1 MKLSFL
7 PATFCACL
15 FACGETEVAETTTL
29 EPEPPVKAAAKIES
43 APEQPAPEPAAG
55 AGEPDQVPGSEVDS
69 NTATLQLGDSELK
82 RDSSGPD
89 ARAALGRPAPEF
101 ELKDLTGKLHK
112 LSRYK
117 GKVIVLEWFNPDCPF
132 VVNAHEEGPLKEMAA
147 SYEAEGVVWIAIN
160 SGAPGSQDTSP
171 RKNVQSTEE
180 WKMKYP
186 LLFDP
191 TGEVGELYRAT
202 TTPHMFVIDEDFIL
216 RYAGALDNAPM
227 GKEMGEY
234 ENFVKGSLDAISK
247 GEPCPGGDKPY
258 GCGIKYAD

>member
-7 PATFCACL
+7 PAILCACL
-15 FACGETEVAETTTL
+15 FACGDTEIADTTAL
-29 EPEPPVKAAAKIES
+29 EVEASTKNES
-43 APEQPAPEPAAG
+43 AQEQPMRAPAGG
-55 AGEPDQVPGSEVDS
+55 AGEPDQRLGSEISS
-69 NTATLQLGDSELK
+69 NSATLQRGDSELK
-82 RDSSGPD
+82 RDSSGP
-89 ARAALGRPAPEF
+89 AAKAALGRPAPEF

-117 GKVIVLEWFNPDCPF
+117 GKMIVLEWFNPDCPF
-132 VVNAHEEGPLKEMAA
+132 VVHAHEEGPLKEMAA
-147 SYEAEGVVWIAIN
+147 NYEAEGVVWIAIN
-160 SGAPGSQDTSP
+160 SGAPGSQDTGP

-191 TGEVGELYRAT
+191 SGEVGKLYKAT

-227 GKEMGEY
+227 GKGTGEY

-247 GEPCPGGDKPY
+247 GEPCPGGDRPY

>member
-7 PATFCACL
+7 PATLCACL
-15 FACGETEVAETTTL
+15 FACGEPGAEVEST
-29 EPEPPVKAAAKIES
+29 AKGES
-43 APEQPAPEPAAG
+43 APEQPMRAPAGG
-55 AGEPDQVPGSEVDS
+55 AGEPDQELGSEINS
-69 NTATLQLGDSELK
+69 NNATLQLGDSELK
-82 RDSSGPD
+82 RNSSGTRP
-89 ARAALGRPAPEF
+89 AAKAALDRPAPEF

-117 GKVIVLEWFNPDCPF
+117 GKTIVLEWFNPDCPF
-132 VVNAHEEGPLKEMAA
+132 VENAHEEGPLKAMAA

-171 RKNVQSTEE
+171 HKNVKSTEG
-180 WKMKYP
+180 WKMRHP

-191 TGEVGELYRAT
+191 TGEVGKLYRAT
-202 TTPHMFVIDEDFIL
+202 TTPHMFVIDNDFIL

-227 GKEMGEY
+227 GKETGEY